1 MKTWKI
7 VFFFVMN
14 VESLNGKKLYYCTVK
29 EKIHPETQKRFCQLF
44 NKRAFCGAMRFRDI

>member
-1 MKTWKI
+1 M
-7 VFFFVMN
+7 
-14 VESLNGKKLYYCTVK
+14 EKKLYYCTVK